1 MNSEVVLDL
10 EQLAWPA
17 LLLDAHGSIHQANGA
32 AKRLFGPVLDQPAS
46 SLAYLW
52 SSENPGSAQDFLSG
66 WQPTPASPAFVPL
79 KFKAASR
86 VATPFLTAIC
96 RAGDSG
102 RAQLVLQLLPDAGVA
117 TAVSAAAGDA
127 AMLKQKLD
135 CMLQLA
141 QTVSLDFNNAL
152 TGVLA
157 HTSLLLGKTES
168 DHPWRFSLMEVEKSA
183 VRAAEIVEELARY
196 SRQQKGLRPV
206 PVGNLNAVMT
216 RCIGFLRKTHGL
228 RFAWNLMLERH
239 LFEAR
244 FDETKIEQAV
254 AKILDNAVEAFGRAD
269 TGPIIV
275 QTRNVRLTQ
284 PTQDRNV
291 RLAVGNYVCAEIADG
306 GAGIDPEVLPRIF
319 EPFFTTKPTPHRG
332 LGLALVYGIM
342 SNHGGGVA
350 ISSQTGKGTSVR
362 IYLPAETSR
371 TQEVDIS
378 TDSLK
383 GSGTVLVVDD
393 EHLLLTMAET
403 ILPDFGY
410 QVLTASSGAAALRH
424 LSNPKIKIDLVF
436 TDMVMP
442 GMGGRELMDR
452 IRQLGLPVPILC
464 TSGYVLTEETR
475 PAAGYLPKP
484 FTSTE
489 FLKKVKNT
497 LSRHEG
503 R

>member
-1 MNSEVVLDL
+1 MNSEVVIDL

-17 LLLDAHGSIHQANGA
+17 LLVDAHGSIHQANGA
-32 AKRLFGPVLDQPAS
+32 AKKLFGTVLNHSAP
-46 SLAYLW
+46 SLAALW
-52 SSENPGSAQDFLSG
+52 SAENGGSAAEFLGG
-66 WQPTPASPAFVPL
+66 WRPMAAAPAFVPL
-79 KFKAASR
+79 KFNVASGI
-86 VATPFLTAIC
+86 ATSFLTAFC
-96 RAGDSG
+96 RAGDPD
-102 RAQLVLQLLPDAGVA
+102 RTQWVLQLLPDTG
-117 TAVSAAAGDA
+117 SKPPLAAPAGDA
-127 AMLKQKLD
+127 ALLKQKLD

-157 HTSLLLGKTES
+157 HTSLLLGKT
-168 DHPWRFSLMEVEKSA
+168 DPAHPWRFSLMEVEKSA

-196 SRQQKGLRPV
+196 SRQQKEVQPV
-206 PVGNLNAVMT
+206 PLGNLNAVVT
-216 RCIGFLRKTHGL
+216 RCVGFLRKTHGT

-244 FDETKIEQAV
+244 FDESKVEQAV
-254 AKILDNAVEAFGRAD
+254 AKILDNSLEAFGHAGS
-269 TGPIIV
+269 GPIIV
-275 QTRNVRLTQ
+275 QTRNVQLSQ

-291 RLAVGNYVCAEIADG
+291 RLAAGNYVCAEMADG

-319 EPFFTTKPTPHRG
+319 EPFFTTKPAPHRG
-332 LGLALVYGIM
+332 LGLALVYGIL

-350 ISSQTGKGTSVR
+350 ISSQPGKGTSVR
-362 IYLPAETSR
+362 IYLPAETSL
-371 TQEVDIS
+371 TQEIPVS

-403 ILPDFGY
+403 ILTDFGY
-410 QVLTASSGAAALRH
+410 QVLTATSGTAALRH

-464 TSGYVLTEETR
+464 TSGYVLAEEAR

-489 FLKKVKNT
+489 FLTKIKAT

-503 R
+503 S